1 MRTNRKE
8 GLNISKKRESK
19 QKGKRINGKIGSSLL
34 AERQKIENEKGKKKN
49 VQIKKFSKIKERD
62 KYQKGKG

>member
-19 QKGKRINGKIGSSLL
+19 EKGKRINGKLGSSLL
-34 AERQKIENEKGKKKN
+34 AERRKKSKMKKEKRKMYRLKN
-49 VQIKKFSKIKERD
+49 LVR
-62 KYQKGKG
+62 